1 MRFGLI
7 LPVSRRFK
15 VRIKISNIANINLE
29 VPQGSIL
36 GSLLFLLN
44 INMFQAADFDL
55 LLYAAVS
62 CLVYQKRNVKELEQ
76 KLNKNFLNFLNVC
89 DR

>member
-15 VRIKISNIANINLE
+15 VTIKISNIANINLE

-62 CLVYQKRNVKELEQ
+62 CLVYQKRNVKEVEQ